1 MASLVVPRDAAADK
15 FPPQIKYIVGNEACE
30 RFSFYG
36 MIGILTLYIKNQLAQ
51 GAAEATEISH
61 LFKFGVYFLPLLGA
75 WISDRLL
82 GRYRTILYISFF
94 YCAGHALLALGDVFY
109 KLPPLP
115 VLPVGDLTAAARA
128 EVAET
133 ARVAYA
139 TANADMIHGR
149 LWFLYGG
156 LMLLAFGGGGIKP
169 CVSAFVGDQFR
180 ANQNHLLQKA
190 YGLFYWS
197 INFGSFFSF
206 LIIPLVARKYGY
218 GWAFGIPGIFMG
230 LATLIF
236 WLGRHTYQ
244 HVPPAGPS
252 EENFWGMLFYGLGR
266 GLPGTGFWDR
276 CRGRFSAEAVAGAK
290 AATRVAWVFAL
301 IPFFWALWD
310 QNSTTWVIQGEH
322 MVPYR
327 FPQAVMDHP
336 ILGSVLGFIVGDT
349 IGAEQMQSLNAL
361 VVMILVPL
369 FTFLFFPLSER
380 LGARVTTLRRIGV
393 GLFLTAFSFVMI
405 AWLEQR
411 ISAGEKLS
419 VLRQSWAYVVL
430 TAGEVLVS
438 TTGLEFA
445 FREAPAKMRSTLM
458 SFWLLT
464 TALGNL
470 LVAWLIK
477 FNVKG
482 KSPQGVDLLYFSGQ
496 QQFFLFAGLLT
507 VVGVLFILVALGYR
521 YRDPSQEAGLKSTAV
536 D

>member
-1 MASLVVPRDAAADK
+1 MASTVVPRNSAADQ

-94 YCAGHALLALGDVFY
+94 YCAGHALLALGDVFC

-115 VLPVGDLTAAARA
+115 DPMTDALRA
-128 EVAET
+128 D
-133 ARVAYA
+133 YA
-139 TANADMIHGR
+139 QANAGMIRGR

-169 CVSAFVGDQFR
+169 CVSAFMGDQFR

-206 LIIPLVARKYGY
+206 LIIPLVARNYGY

-236 WLGRHTYQ
+236 WLGRPHYV

-252 EENFWGMLFYGLGR
+252 EENFWGLLVYALR
-266 GLPGTGFWDR
+266 QGLPGAGFWDR
-276 CRGRFSAEAVAGAK
+276 CLGRFSTEAVEGAK
-290 AATRVAWVFAL
+290 AASRVAWVFAL

-310 QNSTTWVIQGEH
+310 QNSTTWVIQGEK
-322 MVPYR
+322 MVPYK
-327 FPQAVMDHP
+327 FSPTVMENGILGP
-336 ILGSVLGFIVGDT
+336 ILSFIVGDT

-369 FTFLFFPLSER
+369 FTYLLFPLTET
-380 LGARVTTLRRIGV
+380 LGTRVTTLRRMAV
-393 GLFLTAFSFVMI
+393 GLFLTAFSFVLI

-411 ISAGEKLS
+411 LSAGEHLS
-419 VLRQSWAYVVL
+419 ILQQSWAYVML

-470 LVAWLIK
+470 LVASLIK

-482 KSPQGVDLLYFSGQ
+482 KTPQGIDVLYFSGQ
-496 QQFFLFAGLLT
+496 QQFFLFAGLLAL
-507 VVGVLFILVALGYR
+507 VGVLFILVTLGYR
-521 YRDPSQEAGLKSTAV
+521 YRDPSQEAGLRSTTV
-536 D
+536 H